1 MGVDRTQ
8 EVKPVSFLS
17 QFCHR
22 PLETLVLSGLWIYL
36 KGDSLKLRV
45 TNLN

>member
-17 QFCHR
+17 QYGHH
-22 PLETLVLSGLWIYL
+22 PLEIF
-36 KGDSLKLRV
+36 SLKWPVDLP
-45 TNLN
+45 